1 MKVAIITEEDM
12 FYVREFFIRFF
23 EISQKNDYELA
34 GITILPAFKKSTAAL
49 AKQMYG
55 FYGPYHFVR
64 IGFQFVWKK
73 LVGTTIRALSKS
85 KSIPVIDTES
95 VNNDDYISWLKEN
108 NIDVIIS
115 VAAPE
120 VFKKKLLDAVPHGCI
135 NSHSALL
142 PENRGMMPVFWG
154 LFKGSEEIGITIHTM
169 VEKLDQ
175 GDIILQQPVPV
186 ANESLHEMILKTK
199 IQSADMMAEVLSKLA
214 KDGSIPSTPMVSGGS
229 YQTFPTPAEV
239 KEFKARGK
247 KLF

>member
-1 MKVAIITEEDM
+1 MRVAIITEEDM

-23 EISQKNDYELA
+23 QISKNSDYELT

-64 IGFQFVWKK
+64 IGFQFVWRKFIGK
-73 LVGTTIRALSKS
+73 TIRALSKS
-85 KSIPVIDTES
+85 KGIPVIDVES
-95 VNNDDYISWLKEN
+95 VNSDTYIEWLKTN

-120 VFKKKLLDAVPHGCI
+120 VFKKKLLDTVPYGCI

-154 LFKGSEEIGITIHTM
+154 LYKGSDEIGITIHTM

-175 GDIILQQPVPV
+175 GDIILQEHVPV
-186 ANESLHEMILKTK
+186 KDESLHEMILKTK
-199 IQSADMMAEVLSKLA
+199 LQSADMMAGVLQKLA
-214 KDGSIPSTPMVSGGS
+214 KHGSIDSTPMVNGGS
-229 YQTFPTPAEV
+229 YQTFPTPTEV

>member
-12 FYVREFFIRFF
+12 FYVREFFIKFF
-23 EISQKNDYELA
+23 PQAEKANYDLS
-34 GITILPAFKKSTAAL
+34 GITILPAFKKSTVQL

-64 IGFQFVWKK
+64 IGFQYVWKK
-73 LVGTTIRALSKS
+73 LIGTTIRSLSSDYK
-85 KSIPVIDTES
+85 IPLKDVTS
-95 VNNDDYISWLKEN
+95 VNSDEYINWIKEN
-108 NIDVIIS
+108 EIDVIIS

-120 VFKKKLLDAVPHGCI
+120 VFKKRLLDAVPHGCI

-169 VEKLDQ
+169 DEKLDQ
-175 GDIILQQPVPV
+175 GDIILQKSVPV
-186 ANESLHEMILKTK
+186 QNESLHEMILKTK
-199 IQSADMMAEVLSKLA
+199 RMSADMMHEVLTELA
-214 KDGSIPSTPMVSGGS
+214 SNGTIEKTPMAEGGS

-239 KEFKARGK
+239 KEFKKRGK
-247 KLF
+247 RLF